1 MIWVMPGLYSLE
13 NLHFAKVLTNSLE
26 KSLCLDCKR
35 RVNLDP
41 GYMTAAKVVLFSTKD
56 YTHRVYV
63 GDNIFAEATLK
74 FKNKNFEPFEYTYAD
89 YRLAEVREFLSFHR
103 KEYMTRL
110 KDLRKTG
117 NPFECYDFPSM
128 MT

>member
-1 MIWVMPGLYSLE
+1 
-13 NLHFAKVLTNSLE
+13 
-26 KSLCLDCKR
+26 
-35 RVNLDP
+35 
-41 GYMTAAKVVLFSTKD
+41 MTAAKVVLFSTKD